1 MRWIWQSIAA
11 SCHKIV
17 EIDTIIEIDLYLIR
31 HFFICLSIYLI
42 ACGHKLNCHLVI
54 LNEIYHIHQL
64 SYVLICCPFLKI
76 WSCLLSVDVG
86 LVFYF
91 NFQFELDYVF
101 YPAQIEIWNCK
112 LQALSLSCGLS
123 KQINRNGLSWLA
135 IDVISVEV
143 DKIQTKKF
151 DDKFANKGQMNLKR
165 HTQSISRTSTLQK
178 FRLRTVAD

>member
-1 MRWIWQSIAA
+1 M
-11 SCHKIV
+11 
-17 EIDTIIEIDLYLIR
+17 
-31 HFFICLSIYLI
+31 
-42 ACGHKLNCHLVI
+42 I

-76 WSCLLSVDVG
+76 WSCLFSVDVG
-86 LVFYF
+86 LVFL
-91 NFQFELDYVF
+91 FQFPVWARLSFVLH
-101 YPAQIEIWNCK
+101 K
-112 LQALSLSCGLS
+112 LKFGIVNFKLFLSCGLS

-135 IDVISVEV
+135 KDVISVEV

-165 HTQSISRTSTLQK
+165 HKQSISRTSTLQK